1 MFDKA
6 IFKLPHIHRTLAILV
21 LFAMMETACI
31 LGEAFG
37 LSRGLVA
44 LWEGGVFEDALWN
57 LSLFACSFVCV
68 RITLDLRE
76 AFISSYALRC
86 ARGTRKDLFSALFQT
101 GAPLAQRF
109 GTATS
114 AAMALEGIDKMKEY
128 LELVLPKLVNMMV
141 LPLMFAL
148 AIACADWV
156 SGVIVII
163 LLPSMVLLMVLIGK
177 TTAEK
182 SRVQH
187 GAFKVMSN
195 HFIDSVR
202 GLPTLSTFAVSK
214 TYADRVYEVSERF
227 REATMKML
235 KSAQLSGAVLDLFAT
250 LAIAA
255 VSIML
260 GLRLIDGSLTLLPAL
275 FVLILAPEFFR
286 PIREYASDYHA
297 SLDGVNSL
305 HTIESMIA
313 SVSVPPSTKTL
324 PSWNGSSTLELEGV
338 SQAYE
343 GVSVLSGVTVS
354 LKGYARIGVVGT
366 SGSGK
371 STLLRLLAGLED
383 PAAGAFVLDGRDT
396 LTTLRYESWEEQVAY
411 IPQDPTIFHASLRE
425 NLTFYNPQA
434 SDEHLHAVIEKLGL
448 SELLVQL
455 PQGLDTLIGE
465 GARGL
470 SGGQAQRIALARVV
484 LDERKRIILFDE
496 PTAHLDIETE
506 MELKQA
512 MVEVM
517 QEHLVVFATH
527 RLHWLD
533 TLDYLLVLEEGKLV
547 EQGMTTQLL
556 ESTTH
561 FATLVRALCGGEAA

>member
-182 SRVQH
+182 SRVKH

-214 TYADRVYEVSERF
+214 T
-227 REATMKML
+227 
-235 KSAQLSGAVLDLFAT
+235 
-250 LAIAA
+250 
-255 VSIML
+255 
-260 GLRLIDGSLTLLPAL
+260 
-275 FVLILAPEFFR
+275 
-286 PIREYASDYHA
+286 
-297 SLDGVNSL
+297 
-305 HTIESMIA
+305 
-313 SVSVPPSTKTL
+313 
-324 PSWNGSSTLELEGV
+324 
-338 SQAYE
+338 
-343 GVSVLSGVTVS
+343 
-354 LKGYARIGVVGT
+354 
-366 SGSGK
+366 
-371 STLLRLLAGLED
+371 
-383 PAAGAFVLDGRDT
+383 
-396 LTTLRYESWEEQVAY
+396 
-411 IPQDPTIFHASLRE
+411 
-425 NLTFYNPQA
+425 
-434 SDEHLHAVIEKLGL
+434 
-448 SELLVQL
+448 
-455 PQGLDTLIGE
+455 
-465 GARGL
+465 
-470 SGGQAQRIALARVV
+470 
-484 LDERKRIILFDE
+484 
-496 PTAHLDIETE
+496 
-506 MELKQA
+506 
-512 MVEVM
+512 
-517 QEHLVVFATH
+517 
-527 RLHWLD
+527 
-533 TLDYLLVLEEGKLV
+533 
-547 EQGMTTQLL
+547 
-556 ESTTH
+556 
-561 FATLVRALCGGEAA
+561 